1 MPPLLEFHGSVTT
14 LGMLLQENSTSQA
27 FLTMKE
33 LLPAIKE
40 IKTASSHAS
49 SGLLLVSLI
58 SAAIACIMCDDLK
71 NCFKWRCAFAM
82 YVDCHFNWSKSIRVW
97 HRMV

>member
-49 SGLLLVSLI
+49 SGLLLVSHVSAI
-58 SAAIACIMCDDLK
+58 SEALACIMCDDLK
-71 NCFKWRCAFAM
+71 NCLKWRRAFSM
-82 YVDCHFNWSKSIRVW
+82 YVDCHFNWSQNI
-97 HRMV
+97 